1 MMKAET
7 FFSGL
12 GLRRVTSGGRFI
24 PEIDGLRFIA
34 IASVVLYHTQ
44 LALLSRFSV
53 AVPQGLLSRLVGNGF
68 RGVELFFVISGFILG
83 LPFAAHSLTGRET
96 VQLKKYFLRRLTRL
110 EPPYIFSMLVI
121 FGILCVH
128 QYSPS
133 LIRSLGASLLYLH
146 NLIFGVPSQ
155 VNGVAWSLEVEIQFY
170 CLVPLLAAV
179 FRIQNRYFR
188 RAALV
193 FAMGGTAVAQVIWLR
208 SQRLEL
214 SIVCYIQFFLAGFLL
229 ADLYLTDWK
238 TSPSRHWA
246 WDIGS
251 LAWPLVFWL
260 RGPWFSALGFPFLAL
275 ALYCV
280 VFRGILTRWLLTLP
294 VITNVGGMCY
304 TIYLWHWH
312 VVPRVLGR
320 AYRIGLNLSYPA
332 YLCLQ
337 VLIFLPFLAIVS
349 VLLYKLIEQPCMDR
363 TWPTKLRTF
372 VRGMLATSP
381 QGTGEEKRFSCFH
394 G

>member
-1 MMKAET
+1 MLKAET
-7 FFSGL
+7 LASGL
-12 GLRRVTSGGRFI
+12 RLRRVTSGGRFI

-44 LALLSRFSV
+44 LALFSRFSV
-53 AVPQGLLSRLVGNGF
+53 VVPQELLSRLVGNGF

-83 LPFAAHSLTGRET
+83 LPFAAHSLMGRET

-110 EPPYIFSMLVI
+110 EPPYILSMLVI
-121 FGILCVH
+121 FGILCIHH
-128 QYSPS
+128 QYWPS
-133 LIRSLGASLLYLH
+133 LVRSLGASLLYMH
-146 NLIFGVPSQ
+146 NLIFAVPSK

-179 FRIQNRYFR
+179 FRIQNRYCR
-188 RAALV
+188 RAVLV
-193 FAMGGTAVAQVIWLR
+193 FAMVGAATAQVLWLR

-214 SIVCYIQFFLAGFLL
+214 SILCYIQFFLAGFLL
-229 ADLYLTDWK
+229 ADVYLTDWK
-238 TSPSRHWA
+238 SSPSRHWA

-251 LAWPLVFWL
+251 LAWLFVFWV
-260 RGPWFSALGFPFLAL
+260 RGPWFSALAFPFLAF

-280 VFRGILTRWLLTLP
+280 VFRGILTRWILTLP
-294 VITNVGGMCY
+294 AITNVGGMCY

-320 AYRIGLNLSYPA
+320 AYHVGLKLGYPA
-332 YLCLQ
+332 YLFLQ

-363 TWPTKLRTF
+363 SWPTNLWTF
-372 VRGMLATSP
+372 VRGMLVT
-381 QGTGEEKRFSCFH
+381 QGTGAEKVS
-394 G
+394 